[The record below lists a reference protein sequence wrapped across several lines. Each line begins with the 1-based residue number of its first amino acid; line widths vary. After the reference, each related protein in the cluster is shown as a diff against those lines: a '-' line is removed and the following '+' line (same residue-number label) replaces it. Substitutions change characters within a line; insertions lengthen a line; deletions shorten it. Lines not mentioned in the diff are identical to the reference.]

1 MKKSFRPL
9 IAGFMAAA
17 IATPAL
23 AQTCMPAAQRAGFD
37 LRALQSQLMVA
48 ALTCDKYGEYG
59 QFMNRNAATLRDSIS
74 AIRTHYRGNATAVD
88 NYITNLAN
96 IHSQEGIRQGSHFCR
111 DVGTLFQEALAA
123 SDRAALQQVTAN
135 RRIATLNDTPAC
147 TAPATRSAS
156 QAAPR
161 PATQAQPAQ
170 PTRTAQ
176 ATPASTRTTATQA
189 PVAR

>member
-1 MKKSFRPL
+1 MKKSIRPL

-23 AQTCMPAAQRAGFD
+23 AQSCLSPAARAGFD

-48 ALTCDKYGEYG
+48 ALSCDKYGEYG
-59 QFMNRNAATLRDSIS
+59 QFMNRNASTLRESIG
-74 AIRTHYRGNATAVD
+74 AIRTHYRGNSTAVD

-96 IHSQEGIRQGSHFCR
+96 THSQEGIRQGSHFCR
-111 DVGTLFQEALAA
+111 DVGALFQEALAA
-123 SDRAALQQVTAN
+123 PDRAGLQRVTAN
-135 RRIATLNDTPAC
+135 RRIATLHDAPAC
-147 TAPATRSAS
+147 AAPATRTAS
-156 QAAPR
+156 QSPSR
-161 PATQAQPAQ
+161 STTTPAQ

-176 ATPASTRTTATQA
+176 AAPASTRTTATQA